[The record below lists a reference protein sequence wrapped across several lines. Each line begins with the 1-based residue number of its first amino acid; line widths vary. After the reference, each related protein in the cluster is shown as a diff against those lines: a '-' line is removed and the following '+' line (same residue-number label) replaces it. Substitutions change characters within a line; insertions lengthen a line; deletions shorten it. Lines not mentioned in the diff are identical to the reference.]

1 MLDHVFTDAIGA
13 LRDAFE
19 IARLERQAFEERFQ
33 VDVLLGDVTWQTSY
47 GLPGEGLPP
56 RVQADVSCA
65 WPTWS
70 QTAYRSWYVDEELTE
85 PPRIDIDITLRLQRL
100 AEAPDPR
107 AVLAVLPTSSPE
119 VGGERLTR
127 SGPTVESIHGHDP
140 DDVEYAI
147 EVSYEG
153 VYELD
158 ERALDDGSALDADFN
173 TLGGWIASLLVKL
186 GDLDLVYGPPLD
198 D

>member
-1 MLDHVFTDAIGA
+1 
-13 LRDAFE
+13 
-19 IARLERQAFEERFQ
+19 
-33 VDVLLGDVTWQTSY
+33 
-47 GLPGEGLPP
+47 
-56 RVQADVSCA
+56 
-65 WPTWS
+65 
-70 QTAYRSWYVDEELTE
+70 
-85 PPRIDIDITLRLQRL
+85 
-100 AEAPDPR
+100 
-107 AVLAVLPTSSPE
+107 

-186 GDLDLVYGPPLD
+186 GDLDLVYRPPLD